1 MSKRVITL
9 GTWDGKPIQWLVLK
23 EEGLATFCI
32 SKEIIFSH
40 CYNDNENKGSNY
52 AKSDIRKYL
61 NCNFFK
67 TAFSEVEKKKI
78 VSVKNTDSNTKDNVF
93 LLSKSEIESLMA
105 NGERI
110 CGAYWYTRTQY
121 NSVTV
126 YEHQAYNADFW
137 QYLNLTD
144 TDGIRLG
151 VWIKE

>member
-1 MSKRVITL
+1 MSGRSITL
-9 GTWDGKPIQWLVLK
+9 GTWKGKPIEWLVLK

-32 SKEIIFSH
+32 SKKIIFCH
-40 CYNDNENKGSNY
+40 CYNDNDNKGSNY

-93 LLSKSEIESLMA
+93 LLSTSEIQSFMTNE
-105 NGERI
+105 ERI
-110 CGAYWYTRTQY
+110 CGSWWYTRTQY
-121 NSVTV
+121 NSIKV
-126 YEHQAYNADFW
+126 YDHRNDSASFGEY
-137 QYLNLTD
+137 LTD
-144 TDGIRLG
+144 TDGIRPG

>member
-9 GTWDGKPIQWLVLK
+9 GTWDGKPIKWLVLK
-23 EEGLATFCI
+23 EKGFATFCI
-32 SKEIIFSH
+32 SKEIIFKH
-40 CYNDNENKGSNY
+40 CYNDNKNKGSNY

-67 TAFSEVEKKKI
+67 KAFSEVEKKKI

-93 LLSKSEIESLMA
+93 LLSKSEIESLMT

-110 CGAYWYTRTQY
+110 CGSWWYTRTQY
-121 NSVTV
+121 ISVTV
-126 YEHQAYNADFW
+126 YDHRYDSADFG
-137 QYLNLTD
+137 QYLTD
-144 TDGIRLG
+144 TEGIRPG